1 MQSHAATKDSSSQTS
16 KPFFDAKPAHS
27 PFYSPA
33 PCSGAGPAIQTR
45 LSVGAPGDRFERE
58 ADAVADQVVQRK
70 AASVQGAEAA
80 PSVQAKCAK
89 CEHEETVQRQ
99 ADGQSAPDG
108 GGHATDS
115 VQQGISAQR
124 GAGQPLDPA
133 VRREMEQ
140 GIGADFSN
148 VRIHTGAPASD
159 LNDMLHARAFT
170 HGRDVFFNAGEYDP
184 GSSAGRH
191 LLAHELAHVVQQRQG
206 GASDASE
213 ARASAAA
220 NQVAAG
226 GAVPASSLGGAEP
239 GGLHCDPD
247 EDAKPKPEGPQPLPP
262 FRLPPLVPPMQ
273 LQPPQLDWL
282 KMRQTF
288 DSRGLS
294 MNDRDGASILAEW
307 QRGSRLLDT
316 LGMDDK
322 FKFWFIDKPW
332 LLNLG
337 ISMQLDQINARDNPN
352 AMDRFDREWKN
363 AYPDEFRTP
372 MIPIF
377 DLDWFR
383 KGNKK

>member
-1 MQSHAATKDSSSQTS
+1 MSR
-16 KPFFDAKPAHS
+16 
-27 PFYSPA
+27 
-33 PCSGAGPAIQTR
+33 R
-45 LSVGAPGDRFERE
+45 LSVPPARGARAQRSAGPGAALPPPQRAFFER
-58 ADAVADQVVQRK
+58 AF
-70 AASVQGAEAA
+70 
-80 PSVQAKCAK
+80 
-89 CEHEETVQRQ
+89 
-99 ADGQSAPDG
+99 GQ
-108 GGHATDS
+108 
-115 VQQGISAQR
+115 
-124 GAGQPLDPA
+124 
-133 VRREMEQ
+133 
-140 GIGADFSN
+140 DFSN
-148 VRIHTGAPASD
+148 VRLHTDA
-159 LNDMLHARAFT
+159 
-170 HGRDVFFNAGEYDP
+170 NAGAYARTLGAKAVTSRDDIAFAPGRYAP
-184 GSSAGRH
+184 GSLPGRT
-191 LLAHELAHVVQQRQG
+191 LLAHELAHVAQQRQG
-206 GASDASE
+206 GSADASE

-220 NQVAAG
+220 DRVAAG

-294 MNDRDGASILAEW
+294 MNDRDGASILSEW

-316 LGMDDK
+316 FGMDDR

-337 ISMQLDQINARDNPN
+337 ISMQLDQVNARDNPN

>member
-1 MQSHAATKDSSSQTS
+1 MMSRHRPPPSARAAGSRQSGL
-16 KPFFDAKPAHS
+16 DAGSRALPPPQLA
-27 PFYSPA
+27 F
-33 PCSGAGPAIQTR
+33 
-45 LSVGAPGDRFERE
+45 FER
-58 ADAVADQVVQRK
+58 AY
-70 AASVQGAEAA
+70 
-80 PSVQAKCAK
+80 
-89 CEHEETVQRQ
+89 
-99 ADGQSAPDG
+99 GQ
-108 GGHATDS
+108 
-115 VQQGISAQR
+115 
-124 GAGQPLDPA
+124 
-133 VRREMEQ
+133 
-140 GIGADFSN
+140 DFSQ
-148 VRIHTGAPASD
+148 VRLHTGPDANAF
-159 LNDMLHARAFT
+159 ARSLGAKAVTSHEDIAF
-170 HGRDVFFNAGEYDP
+170 A
-184 GSSAGRH
+184 AGRYAPESLPGRT

-213 ARASAAA
+213 ARAGAAA

-247 EDAKPKPEGPQPLPP
+247 DDAKAKPQPKPEGPEPLPP
-262 FRLPPLVPPMQ
+262 FRLPPLMPPMQ

-282 KMRQTF
+282 KMRSTF

-294 MNDRDGASILAEW
+294 MNDRDSASILSEW
-307 QRGSRLLDT
+307 QRGSAMLDFF
-316 LGMDDK
+316 GMDDK

-377 DLDWFR
+377 DLNWFR

>member
-1 MQSHAATKDSSSQTS
+1 MSRARPAFARRTGAAAPPSR
-16 KPFFDAKPAHS
+16 
-27 PFYSPA
+27 PA
-33 PCSGAGPAIQTR
+33 PLPPRQRAF
-45 LSVGAPGDRFERE
+45 FER
-58 ADAVADQVVQRK
+58 AY
-70 AASVQGAEAA
+70 
-80 PSVQAKCAK
+80 
-89 CEHEETVQRQ
+89 
-99 ADGQSAPDG
+99 GQ
-108 GGHATDS
+108 
-115 VQQGISAQR
+115 
-124 GAGQPLDPA
+124 
-133 VRREMEQ
+133 
-140 GIGADFSN
+140 DFSR
-148 VRIHTGAPASD
+148 VRLHT
-159 LNDMLHARAFT
+159 
-170 HGRDVFFNAGEYDP
+170 DP
-184 GSSAGRH
+184 GANAFAGSLGAKAVTQHENIAFAADRYAPESLPGRT

-213 ARASAAA
+213 ARAGAAA
-220 NQVAAG
+220 SQVAAG

-282 KMRQTF
+282 KMRRTF

>member
-1 MQSHAATKDSSSQTS
+1 MSR
-16 KPFFDAKPAHS
+16 
-27 PFYSPA
+27 
-33 PCSGAGPAIQTR
+33 R
-45 LSVGAPGDRFERE
+45 LSVPPARGARAQRSAGPGAVLPPPQRAFFER
-58 ADAVADQVVQRK
+58 AF
-70 AASVQGAEAA
+70 
-80 PSVQAKCAK
+80 
-89 CEHEETVQRQ
+89 
-99 ADGQSAPDG
+99 GQ
-108 GGHATDS
+108 
-115 VQQGISAQR
+115 
-124 GAGQPLDPA
+124 
-133 VRREMEQ
+133 
-140 GIGADFSN
+140 DFSN
-148 VRIHTGAPASD
+148 VRLHTDP
-159 LNDMLHARAFT
+159 
-170 HGRDVFFNAGEYDP
+170 NAGAYTQALGAKAVTSREDIAFAPGRYAP
-184 GSSAGRH
+184 GSLPGRT

-206 GASDASE
+206 GSADASE
-213 ARASAAA
+213 ARAGAAA
-220 NQVAAG
+220 NRVAAG
-226 GAVPASSLGGAEP
+226 GAAPAASLGGAEP

-247 EDAKPKPEGPQPLPP
+247 EQAKPPTPEGPQPLPP

-282 KMRQTF
+282 KMRSTF

-316 LGMDDK
+316 LGMDDR

-352 AMDRFDREWKN
+352 AMDRADREWKN